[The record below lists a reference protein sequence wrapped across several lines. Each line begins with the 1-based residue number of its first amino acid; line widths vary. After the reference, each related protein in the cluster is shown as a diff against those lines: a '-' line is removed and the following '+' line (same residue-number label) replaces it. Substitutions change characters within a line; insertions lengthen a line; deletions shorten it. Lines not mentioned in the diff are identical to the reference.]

1 MSNILVTGGTGF
13 IGSHTCLALLKKK
26 HKVISLDSYINSSP
40 ESFEQICKYCNRQ
53 NIDIEDKFFNIKCD
67 LRNINQID
75 KVFYDFKK
83 INLQI
88 DAVIHFAGL
97 KNIVE
102 SYQKPLQYWEYNVCS
117 SINLFKVLEKYNCK
131 TIVFSSSASIYSAA
145 QNPYSLKEDS
155 ELAPKS
161 PYGNTKLTIEKI
173 LHSQFQFNKELKIA
187 NLRYFNP
194 AGAHESGL
202 IGDNPSGIPSNIF
215 PLLNRVA
222 LGFDKNLKIF
232 GNDWITD
239 DGTCVRDFIH
249 VNDLAE
255 AHVSCLSNLFQSDP
269 VYVNLNLGS
278 GYGTSI
284 KNLIQVYEK
293 VNNCIIPCKYVNRRI
308 GDSAVLVADI
318 TKALS
323 ILNWSPK
330 RNLED
335 ICKDSYKFDLMR
347 LNSQYEK
354 PQFK

>member
-13 IGSHTCLALLKKK
+13 IGSHTCLALLKKG
-26 HKVISLDSYINSSP
+26 HIVISLDSYINSSP
-40 ESFEQICKYCNRQ
+40 ESYYQICKYFKRQ
-53 NIDIEDKFFNIKCD
+53 NINIENKFFNIRCD

-75 KVFYDFKK
+75 KVFSDFKK

-102 SYQKPLQYWEYNVCS
+102 SYQKPLKYWEYNVCS
-117 SINLFKVLEKYNCK
+117 SINLFQVLQRYNCK
-131 TIVFSSSASIYSAA
+131 TIVFSSSASIYSAE

-173 LHSQFQFNKELKIA
+173 LNSQSQFNKNELRIA

-202 IGDNPSGIPSNIF
+202 LGENSSRIPSNLF

-222 LGFDKNLKIF
+222 LGFDKYLKVF
-232 GNDWITD
+232 GNDWITE

-255 AHVSCLSNLFQSDP
+255 AHVSCLDYLLKSDP
-269 VYVNLNLGS
+269 SCINLNLGS

-284 KNLIQVYEK
+284 KNLVRIYEK
-293 VNNCIIPCKYVNRRI
+293 VNNCQIPCKYVNRRI
-308 GDSAVLVADI
+308 GDSAILVADI
-318 TKALS
+318 SKAQS
-323 ILNWSPK
+323 MLNWSPQ

-335 ICKDSYKFDLMR
+335 ICKDAYNFELMKFNL
-347 LNSQYEK
+347 Q
-354 PQFK
+354 

>member
-1 MSNILVTGGTGF
+1 MTNILVTGGTGF
-13 IGSHTCLALLKKK
+13 IGSHTCLALLKKE
-26 HKVISLDSYINSSP
+26 HIVISLDSYINSSP
-40 ESFEQICKYCNRQ
+40 ESYYQICKYFKREK
-53 NIDIEDKFFNIKCD
+53 IDIENKFFNIRCD

-75 KVFYDFKK
+75 KVFSDFKK

-88 DAVIHFAGL
+88 EAVIHFAGL

-102 SYQKPLQYWEYNVCS
+102 SYQKPLQYWEFNVSS
-117 SINLFKVLEKYNCK
+117 SINLFQVLQKYNCN
-131 TIVFSSSASIYSAA
+131 TIVFSSSASIYSAEK
-145 QNPYSLKEDS
+145 NPYSLKEDS

-173 LHSQFQFNKELKIA
+173 LYSQFQLNKTKLRIA

-202 IGDNPSGIPSNIF
+202 IGENPSKISSNLF

-222 LGFDKNLKIF
+222 LGFDENLKIF
-232 GNDWITD
+232 GNDWITG

-255 AHVSCLSNLFQSDP
+255 AHVSCLDYLLQSDP
-269 VYVNLNLGS
+269 SCINLNLGS
-278 GYGTSI
+278 GDGTSI
-284 KNLIQVYEK
+284 KNLVEIYEK
-293 VNNCIIPCKYVNRRI
+293 VNSCEIPCKYVDRRI

-318 TKALS
+318 SKALS
-323 ILNWSPK
+323 ILNWIPQ

-335 ICKDSYKFDLMR
+335 ICKDAYNFELLR
-347 LNSQYEK
+347 LNSHY
-354 PQFK
+354 